1 MATIALNPQGAQ
13 ALVKS
18 NSIVIVEDDP
28 IVSRLLSTAFK
39 QRGFDVTIA
48 PDGRYAMEMIEK
60 SASPMLV
67 LLDIIL
73 PFYDGFE
80 ILNSIRA
87 NPNWQNVPIIMLTSK
102 TQEQTVVRAFEHGA
116 DDYITKP
123 FQIEEL
129 MARVRRL
136 LK

>member
-13 ALVKS
+13 ALGKS

-28 IVSRLLSTAFK
+28 IVSKLLSMAFK
-39 QRGFDVTIA
+39 QRGFDVTVA
-48 PDGRYAMEMIEK
+48 PDGRQAMQIIED

-67 LLDIIL
+67 VLDIIL

-80 ILNSIRA
+80 ILNSIRT

-136 LK
+136 LR